1 MSKEGA
7 NLEDTPDKVEQAIA
21 YFSEQVTIT
30 MSRSEWQAIALQL
43 QLKATDRRVGQE
55 TRNWLRRMRNRIW
68 TTIHG

>member
-7 NLEDTPDKVEQAIA
+7 NLEDTPDKVEH
-21 YFSEQVTIT
+21 YFSEQVSIT

-43 QLKATDRRVGQE
+43 QLKATDKRVRRD
-55 TRNWLRRMRNRIW
+55 TRNWLRQKRNSIW